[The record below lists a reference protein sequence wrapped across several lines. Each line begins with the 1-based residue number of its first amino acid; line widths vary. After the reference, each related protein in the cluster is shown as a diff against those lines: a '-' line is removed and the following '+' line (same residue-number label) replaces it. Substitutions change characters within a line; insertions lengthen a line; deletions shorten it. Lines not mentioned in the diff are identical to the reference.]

1 MPDPIYLDYNAT
13 TPVDARVAAAIEPWL
28 REHFGNPSSG
38 HVFGRRAREAVER
51 AREQV
56 AALIGARPDEIV
68 FTASG
73 SESNN
78 MVIQGCAR
86 GARPD
91 RVHLVC
97 SAIEHPAVL
106 EPCLAME
113 EEGHRLSVVKVDGR
127 GRVAPEAVEAA
138 LTEDTRL
145 VSVMHANN
153 EVGTIQPIAAIAR
166 LAHARG
172 ALCHTDAAQSLGKI
186 PVDVGA
192 LEVDLLTIAGHKLYA
207 PKGIGALY
215 IRRGVELAR
224 LIHGAGHEAGR
235 RAGTESVP
243 LIVGLGEAC
252 RLAAG
257 HLDAGE
263 ARRLE
268 TLRERLW
275 QGLRP
280 AGDLLRHGAAEQS
293 LPNTLSVGFRGI
305 EADRLLEAI
314 APAVAASAGAA
325 CHAAGVSV
333 SWVLHAMGVDAEWAR
348 GTLRLTVGRPT
359 TEDEVD
365 RAAEAIVAA
374 VRRLRGSRF

>member
-13 TPVDARVAAAIEPWL
+13 TPVDPRVTSAIEPWL
-28 REHFGNPSSG
+28 RQHFGNPSSS
-38 HVFGRRAREAVER
+38 HVFGRRARQAVDR
-51 AREQV
+51 ARQQV
-56 AALIGARPDEIV
+56 AALIGAEPDEIV

-78 MVIQGCAR
+78 MVIQGSAR
-86 GARPD
+86 RARPG
-91 RVHLVC
+91 RAHLIC

-113 EEGHRLSVVKVDGR
+113 ERGHRLTVVPVDGR
-127 GRVAPEAVEAA
+127 GLVSTAAVEAA
-138 LTEDTRL
+138 LADDTTL

-166 LAHARG
+166 LARAGG
-172 ALCHTDAAQSLGKI
+172 ALSHTDAAQSVGKI
-186 PVDVGA
+186 PVNVRELG
-192 LEVDLLTIAGHKLYA
+192 VDTLSIAGHKLYA

-215 IRRGVELAR
+215 VRRGVELPA

-252 RLAAG
+252 RLAAE
-257 HLDAGE
+257 HLAAGE
-263 ARRLE
+263 SARLE

-275 QGLRP
+275 RALEP
-280 AGDLLRHGAAEQS
+280 VGDLRRHGAREHS
-293 LPNTLSVGFRGI
+293 LPNTLSVGFRGL

-314 APAVAASAGAA
+314 APVVAASAGAA
-325 CHAAGVSV
+325 CHSAGVSV
-333 SWVLHAMGVDAEWAR
+333 SWVLHAMGVAPEWAR
-348 GTLRLTVGRPT
+348 GTLRLTIGRWT
-359 TEDEVD
+359 TEEEID
-365 RAAEAIVAA
+365 RAAEAVVAA
-374 VRRLRGSRF
+374 VRRL